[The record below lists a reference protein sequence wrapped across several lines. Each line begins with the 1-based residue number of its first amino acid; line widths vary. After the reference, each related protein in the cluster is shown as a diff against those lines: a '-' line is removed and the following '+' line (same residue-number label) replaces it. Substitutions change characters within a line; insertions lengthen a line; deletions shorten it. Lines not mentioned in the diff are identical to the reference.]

1 MPRARQFRIR
11 HAAAGPAQAA
21 GELVS
26 GAGGDHSR
34 DAARRRLTSRSPQS
48 FANWPLVAKGECNP
62 GTPFLPGSGGCI
74 RDQVLFEL
82 ANAVGLLI
90 MVGFMVELNLIG
102 FEHIVSIQRPKSL
115 RSGDVPDGFG
125 TFFRAVNAIKR

>member
-1 MPRARQFRIR
+1 M
-11 HAAAGPAQAA
+11 
-21 GELVS
+21 
-26 GAGGDHSR
+26 
-34 DAARRRLTSRSPQS
+34 
-48 FANWPLVAKGECNP
+48 
-62 GTPFLPGSGGCI
+62 

-115 RSGDVPDGFG
+115 RSGDVPDDFG